1 MRLDRLYWIASAST
15 LIILAFGVFSSA
27 EPPSLGFTRTLFQIA
42 VGFVEELGYLG
53 VFISMTLESALIPI
67 PSEIVVPLAGY
78 LSYEGVFNL
87 WMVVL
92 TATVANLL
100 GSTILYLLGARY
112 GRGLLQRYGWL
123 LHVGEGDLER
133 AERWLAR
140 YGTVFILIGRM
151 TPALR
156 TVISLPAGI
165 GRMDFWAFS
174 ILTLLGSIPWNLALA
189 YAGVILGQNWIIVE
203 ELLGKVDLIVAAAL
217 ILLLIYLL
225 LIRRSIPHRVES
237 SSGR

>member
-1 MRLDRLYWIASAST
+1 MRRVSQLYWAAST
-15 LIILAFGVFSSA
+15 LLLVLISIQIFTST
-27 EPPSLGFTRTLFQIA
+27 EPPSLGITRNLFLVA

-78 LSYEGVFNL
+78 LSYEGIFNFWLIVF
-87 WMVVL
+87 

-100 GSTILYLLGARY
+100 GSLILYLLGARY
-112 GRGLLQRYGWL
+112 GRGLLHRYGWL
-123 LHVGEGDLER
+123 LHIREGDLER
-133 AERWLAR
+133 AERWIAR
-140 YGTVFILIGRM
+140 YGTSFILLGRM

-165 GRMDFWAFS
+165 GRMDVGVFS
-174 ILTLLGSIPWNLALA
+174 ILTLIGSLPWNLTLA
-189 YAGVILGQNWIIVE
+189 YTGFILGQNWIIVE

-217 ILLLIYLL
+217 ILLLIYFLW
-225 LIRRSIPHRVES
+225 IRRSSELS
-237 SSGR
+237 

>member
-1 MRLDRLYWIASAST
+1 MRRVSQLYWAAST
-15 LIILAFGVFSSA
+15 LLLVLISIQIFTST
-27 EPPSLGFTRTLFQIA
+27 EPPSLGITRSLFLVA

-53 VFISMTLESALIPI
+53 VFVSMTLESALVPI

-78 LSYEGVFNL
+78 LSYEGVFNFWL
-87 WMVVL
+87 IVL
-92 TATVANLL
+92 TATAANLL
-100 GSTILYLLGARY
+100 GSIILYLLGARY
-112 GRGLLQRYGWL
+112 GRRLLERYGWL
-123 LHVGEGDLER
+123 LHVRKSDLER

-140 YGTVFILIGRM
+140 YGAVFILIGRM

-174 ILTLLGSIPWNLALA
+174 IPTLLGSLPWNLALA
-189 YAGVILGQNWIIVE
+189 YAGFILGQNWIIVE

-217 ILLLIYLL
+217 ILMLIYLL
-225 LIRRSIPHRVES
+225 LIRRVIES
-237 SSGR
+237 